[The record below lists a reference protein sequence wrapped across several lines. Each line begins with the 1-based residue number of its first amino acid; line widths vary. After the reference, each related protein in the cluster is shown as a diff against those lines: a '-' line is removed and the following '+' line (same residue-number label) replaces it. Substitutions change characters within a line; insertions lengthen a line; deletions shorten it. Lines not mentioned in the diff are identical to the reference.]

1 MRPAG
6 NLAGVEFIAPPRYH
20 NQAELWAEI
29 ITESGYFFS
38 KQAMAYFGSRVAWD
52 SLTAL
57 TGEPRAY
64 GFITSEQDK
73 PFTLSNG
80 ETVCAWDGAR
90 RYTVRAWRE
99 DSGIITLS
107 EFGQFESLKDARQ
120 WLTRGPAFAALR
132 DLEAVA

>member
-29 ITESGYFFS
+29 ITNSGYFFS
-38 KQAMAYFGSRVAWD
+38 RSSMRYFGSRVAWD
-52 SLTAL
+52 SLTGL
-57 TGEPRAY
+57 TRDPRAY

-73 PFTLSNG
+73 PFTLSSG
-80 ETVCAWDGAR
+80 EVVCAWDGAR
-90 RYTVRAWRE
+90 RYTVQAWRE

-132 DLEAVA
+132 DLAAVA

>member
-1 MRPAG
+1 MRAAG

-20 NQAELWAEI
+20 NQAQLWAEI
-29 ITESGYFFS
+29 ITESGYFFT

-52 SLTAL
+52 SLICL
-57 TGEPRAY
+57 NDDPRVF
-64 GFITSEQDK
+64 GLITSEQDQ

-99 DSGIITLS
+99 DSGILTLS
-107 EFGQFESLKDARQ
+107 EFGEFATLAEAKR
-120 WLTRGPAFAALR
+120 WLGRGMAWNTYKQLT
-132 DLEAVA
+132 AVA